1 MLKGWKPIAELREVQ
16 NNYSGS
22 YYSCDYATNNKN
34 MKDMYAAVG
43 VSTVAIAENVI
54 IKRDPLHGIVY
65 KIKGRDFDKKYKR
78 EFKTQFGTFYSDDQG
93 EFGGELVTPSGD
105 KLGGNY
111 KYIFDLKDKVYAIS
125 SSSHMTIAHTTI
137 YEFTSASEYTCIY
150 NVGDFMAY
158 ILNEGVVEN
167 FECQAIDIYEDRAYL
182 LLSGY
187 VKEQKPGG
195 EYWGEFRV
203 LSIADG
209 EIKTVCNYEAMLV
222 KPQRILID
230 GDNIFISMD
239 KMLLRVD
246 MNNNE
251 IRYFTCLSD
260 EDIEDINR
268 VESKGE

>member
-1 MLKGWKPIAELREVQ
+1 MLKGWKPITELREV
-16 NNYSGS
+16 NGDYSGS
-22 YYSCDYATNNKN
+22 YYSAEYAKNNKN
-34 MKDMYAAVG
+34 MKDMYAGVG
-43 VSTVAIAENVI
+43 ESTVAIAENVI
-54 IKRDPLHGIVY
+54 IKRDSSQGIVY

-78 EFKTQFGTFYSDDQG
+78 EFKTQFGVFYSEDQG
-93 EFGGELVTPSGD
+93 EFGGELTTPSG
-105 KLGGNY
+105 KKIGGNY

-125 SSSHMTIAHTTI
+125 SSSHMTLAHTAI

-167 FECQAIDIYEDRAYL
+167 FECQAIDIHKDRAYL

-187 VKEQKPGG
+187 VKEQKLGG

-209 EIKTVCNYEAMLV
+209 EINTVCNYEAMLV

-230 GDNIFISMD
+230 GDIIFISMD
-239 KMLLRVD
+239 KMFLRVD
-246 MNNNE
+246 VANNE

-260 EDIEDINR
+260 ADIEDINR
-268 VESKGE
+268 VESEGK